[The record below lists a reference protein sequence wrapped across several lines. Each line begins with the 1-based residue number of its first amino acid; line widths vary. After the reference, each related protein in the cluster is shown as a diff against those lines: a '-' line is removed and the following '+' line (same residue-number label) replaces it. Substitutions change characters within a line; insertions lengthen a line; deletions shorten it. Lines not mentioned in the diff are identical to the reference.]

1 MERVIL
7 STGDIKMDYEI
18 VDIVFAYQAIGG
30 IALTQAKK
38 NFQNLLPELNE
49 KLRQT
54 AIKKGCDAVIWIQ
67 YNPPFVSQY
76 VGYHFLTAWG
86 TGVKIK

>member
-30 IALTQAKK
+30 IALT
-38 NFQNLLPELNE
+38 PGE
-49 KLRQT
+49 KEFSKFITR
-54 AIKKGCDAVIWIQ
+54 A
-67 YNPPFVSQY
+67 
-76 VGYHFLTAWG
+76 
-86 TGVKIK
+86 